1 MERIKNKILRLAV
14 VGAIA
19 GIGVAANSGR
29 SSEVGATT
37 ANTIVSAYTLRD
49 FEQGIKISYYRHF
62 PGSEPAFVIR
72 LEDNDVPYYSSCN
85 AEPDEYGDNCHY
97 LIPEARTWSRFT
109 PITHELWDQSVRW
122 DVAPDGS
129 YERALLNQSYL
140 PVIGKQSQR
149 IDSLE

>member
-1 MERIKNKILRLAV
+1 MERIRNKVLKLVV

-19 GIGVAANSGR
+19 GAGITSCLNR
-29 SSEVGATT
+29 SSEVSATT
-37 ANTIVSAYTLRD
+37 ANTIESAYTLRD
-49 FEQGIKISYYRHF
+49 FEEGIRISYYRHF

-97 LIPEARTWSRFT
+97 LIREARNWSRFT

-122 DVAPDGS
+122 KVTSDERS
-129 YERALLNQSYL
+129 YERDTSLNQSFL
-140 PVIGKQSQR
+140 PVISKRSQ
-149 IDSLE
+149 